1 MDNINQNL
9 SKPYTILSDRILFYD
24 GDSVVTP
31 DKLENLILSGN
42 DMRNIKTTKITNEIK
57 QYNLNT
63 IDKIQLKT
71 EIKDLDY
78 SWNIPENYQNM
89 DVLQYVIEKFINK
102 YTKIDNDRYNRMIFE
117 MKQFKRIGLYD
128 FLRTLIYVQE
138 VIENNNIVKGVGRG
152 SSVSSYVLYL
162 IGIHKI
168 DSYKYNLDFEE
179 FIKE

>member
-1 MDNINQNL
+1 
-9 SKPYTILSDRILFYD
+9 
-24 GDSVVTP
+24 
-31 DKLENLILSGN
+31 
-42 DMRNIKTTKITNEIK
+42 
-57 QYNLNT
+57 
-63 IDKIQLKT
+63 
-71 EIKDLDY
+71 
-78 SWNIPENYQNM
+78 M

-152 SSVSSYVLYL
+152 SCVSSNILYL